1 MVPPPKENSKK
12 KHNNN
17 HQPRSPKKNEEQPH
31 EREDE
36 VEETQ
41 ENNINV
47 KELLARIENLE
58 KTVVELKSELSI
70 VKNVNTKLTTEL
82 DDLHQYQRRSCVL
95 IEGINADANENEDQI
110 KAKVKN
116 VMTHN
121 LGLDEEEF
129 QREFDKCHRVG
140 PIKDDGQQTT
150 IVRFKSH
157 RFRENVYRHRN
168 TTTNHKIKIKL
179 SLTRTRTKTLN
190 YAHKITEEN
199 KQNINFAFSDPNGN
213 LKFQLRRP
221 VNGRSVISFIT
232 IDDIEEL
239 IDKNDWNRPGYETD
253 QDSENED

>member
-1 MVPPPKENSKK
+1 M
-12 KHNNN
+12 
-17 HQPRSPKKNEEQPH
+17 
-31 EREDE
+31 
-36 VEETQ
+36 
-41 ENNINV
+41 
-47 KELLARIENLE
+47 
-58 KTVVELKSELSI
+58 
-70 VKNVNTKLTTEL
+70 
-82 DDLHQYQRRSCVL
+82 
-95 IEGINADANENEDQI
+95 EGINADANENEDQI

-116 VMTHN
+116 VMTLN

-129 QREFDKCHRVG
+129 QQEFDKCHSVE

-157 RFRENVYRHRN
+157 RFRENVYHHRK
-168 TTTNHKIKIKL
+168 TTTSHKIKIKL

-213 LKFQLRRP
+213 LKFQLLRP
-221 VNGRSVISFIT
+221 VNWRSVVSVKT